1 MGKRNERERE
11 RERERF
17 QFYMTRELLDDGVD
31 VSVYCLAC
39 DWLIPLCG
47 TE

>member
-1 MGKRNERERE
+1 MGKRNE

-17 QFYMTRELLDDGVD
+17 QFYMTRELLDDGGVD
-31 VSVYCLAC
+31 ASVYCLAC